1 MPMLAKF
8 IAIPPPIVP
17 APMMPTLPIGNS
29 GVSTGTSAMTF
40 AASSALVT

>member
-17 APMMPTLPIGNS
+17 APRMPTRAM
-29 GVSTGTSAMTF
+29 STGGVLRGTSGTF
-40 AASSALVT
+40 WAARSAKK